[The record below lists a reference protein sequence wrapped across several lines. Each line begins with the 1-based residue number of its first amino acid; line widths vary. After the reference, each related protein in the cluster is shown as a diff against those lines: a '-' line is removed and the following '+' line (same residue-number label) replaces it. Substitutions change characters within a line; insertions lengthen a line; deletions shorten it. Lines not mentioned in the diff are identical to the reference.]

1 ARLQVGDQVPIVTQQ
16 AQSVSQEGTPLVNSV
31 ELRDTG
37 VILSVTPRVNAGGL
51 VIMDIEQE
59 VSDVAPTTTSGIDS
73 PTISTRKIS
82 SSIAVQSGETVALG
96 GLIRESTTST
106 KVGLPFLHKIPL
118 LGALFGRT
126 EEKLERTELLV
137 LLTPRVAG
145 TQGEAR
151 AITEELRRRMRDLDP
166 LFDRVNRG
174 RSVPTAAPDVSRTE
188 IAPLPRSRTAQQA
201 NLSEPQS
208 AATVA
213 PAPPTTTQQTSAT
226 APAPPP
232 PPRARSAPSAAE
244 LRPAIA
250 QSAAWRVQLAALK
263 SQQDSEAEWT
273 RLQRANQDLLDG
285 LTLRVQQAKL
295 SKGTYYR
302 LQAGPLADLA
312 TATELCKSLKSRNQD
327 CLIVAP

>member
-1 ARLQVGDQVPIVTQQ
+1 MPIVTQQ
-16 AQSVSQEGTPLVNSV
+16 AQSVSEEGTPLVNTV

-59 VSDVAPTTTSGIDS
+59 VSDVINTTTSGIDS
-73 PTISTRKIS
+73 PTIQTRKIS

-96 GLIRESTTST
+96 GLIIDNTQNT

-118 LGALFGRT
+118 LGVLFGRT
-126 EEKLERTELLV
+126 EETLDRTELLV

-151 AITEELRRRMRDLDP
+151 AITEELRRRVRDLDP
-166 LFDRVNRG
+166 LIDRVNRG

-188 IAPLPRSRTAQQA
+188 IAPPPRPSLTPPADPT
-201 NLSEPQS
+201 EPQS

-250 QSAAWRVQLAALK
+250 QSPAWRVQLAALK

-302 LQAGPLADLA
+302 LRVGPLADLA
-312 TATELCKSLKSRNQD
+312 TAAGLCKSLKSRNQD